1 MNTDRLQLFFK
12 AWKKLIGI
20 YVASLAVGLIG
31 GFLLVQV
38 WHMRPERIFELSS
51 KRLSYALPVLD
62 MGSRHGID
70 MGLLLFVWNTIG
82 ALITLSFI
90 YAAGL
95 FDPDRA
101 ESFPKGLRRIFRGTA
116 RMKLLCYLPGCA
128 RIEAE
133 PVRRLYVW
141 LMVPLLGMVLL
152 GLESGFQVSTATY
165 LFGSFHSAFVALL
178 PHGVI
183 EIPSLAL
190 AGAVPYSAH
199 LMVGRQVRDRQPH
212 AIFRQIAHHRQG
224 LPVMKIATVV
234 TAGLLLAGWIE
245 GHVTPLLSVHG

>member
-1 MNTDRLQLFFK
+1 MNTDRSQLFFT

-20 YVASLAVGLIG
+20 YAISLAVSLIG

-38 WHMRPERIFELSS
+38 WHVRPERIFELSS

-62 MGSRHGID
+62 MGNRHGID
-70 MGLLLFVWNTIG
+70 MGLLLFVWNAMG
-82 ALITLSFI
+82 ALITLCFI

-101 ESFPKGLRRIFRGTA
+101 ASPPKGLRRIFRGTA

-141 LMVPLLGMVLL
+141 LMVPLLGMMLL
-152 GLESGFQVSTATY
+152 GLESGFQVSTAAF
-165 LFGSFHSAFVALL
+165 LFGSFYSAFVALL

-183 EIPSLAL
+183 EIPCLAL

-199 LMVGRQVRDRQPH
+199 LLVGRQARTRRPRAV
-212 AIFRQIAHHRQG
+212 FRQIAHHRKG
-224 LPVMKIATVV
+224 LPVMKIAAAVI
-234 TAGLLLAGWIE
+234 AGLLLAGWIE
-245 GHVTPLLSVHG
+245 AHVTPLLSAHG